1 MSQRPPASRP
11 ASGSPPDGQRII
23 LPPVQLRDD
32 LQQGGRPAER
42 PQQEAEG
49 RGAPQQLQ
57 PSPQYVR
64 MPQPP
69 SGEDWRTP
77 AASRDLG
84 VHSILNPPEPE
95 RSGSSSRRLSGG
107 TTESP
112 LSAIGPPSHFGASPS
127 TATTHSFSGQN
138 VPSSTPPMAE
148 GYAGTFSRAPRR
160 ILTPRSPARA
170 VSAGRGGPGTIDAQR
185 SPFLPARGRTYMAE
199 PGPSASSD
207 VPPMPTPPSLQQQ
220 QQYGFPQASSTPS
233 IAPRRPSGPSMQ
245 APGRTPL
252 SQSASPSISASS
264 HGPSSSQTSPAS
276 FAVHKGGQ
284 GGQTSTSYYPG
295 SSFATS
301 MQQGSGMQ
309 FSGPSGPPEGPY
321 SAAPQ
326 TQGSS
331 SLQSSSTGSSRQTS
345 ASEPIQVLTIT
356 TSQGLYHVPV
366 DVHQASRLADE
377 KRARNAGASARF
389 RQRRK
394 EKEREASTNIEKLQQ
409 QTRDLER
416 KVKDLEQERDFY
428 RQERDRFRDVIF
440 RNPEMRHLATQAPP
454 SPQTMRSG
462 SFQGPMMQMGGPPP
476 PHPPPLGFGAE
487 TGPERA
493 PRRRRTDTQGD
504 FTSLPFA
511 ALPPNTTL
519 PPVQP
524 AGYPPA
530 HSQGAPNL
538 PPLRIENPNVPHPAS
553 SNAPPTTSAGPPP
566 PFDPYSRGPY
576 ERGWPGE
583 RR

>member
-11 ASGSPPDGQRII
+11 ASRSPPDGQRFI

-32 LQQGGRPAER
+32 PQQGGRPAER
-42 PQQEAEG
+42 PQQESEG
-49 RGAPQQLQ
+49 RGGSQQLQ
-57 PSPQYVR
+57 PSPQYAR
-64 MPQPP
+64 MQQPPP

-77 AASRDLG
+77 GLSRDLG

-95 RSGSSSRRLSGG
+95 GSGSSSRRLSGG

-127 TATTHSFSGQN
+127 TSTTHSFSSQI
-138 VPSSTPPMAE
+138 VPSNTPPTQE
-148 GYAGTFSRAPRR
+148 GYGGAFSRAPRR

-170 VSAGRGGPGTIDAQR
+170 VSAGRGAPQGTIDAHQ
-185 SPFLPARGRTYMAE
+185 SPFLGARGRPYVAE

-207 VPPMPTPPSLQQQ
+207 VPPMPTPPSQQQ
-220 QQYGFPQASSTPS
+220 QQHYGFTPSSSTPS

-264 HGPSSSQTSPAS
+264 HAPSSSQTSPAS
-276 FAVHKGGQ
+276 FAVHKGGPGAQ
-284 GGQTSTSYYPG
+284 ASSSYYQG
-295 SSFATS
+295 SSFASS

-309 FSGPSGPPEGPY
+309 FPGPSVQPEGPY
-321 SAAPQ
+321 SAPAPQ
-326 TQGSS
+326 TQAS

-356 TSQGLYHVPV
+356 TSQGSYQVPV

-409 QTRDLER
+409 QTRDLEKKMR
-416 KVKDLEQERDFY
+416 DLEQERDYY
-428 RQERDRFRDVIF
+428 RQERDRYRDATS
-440 RNPEMRHLATQAPP
+440 RHPDMRYLATQAPP
-454 SPQTMRSG
+454 SPQTLRSG

-476 PHPPPLGFGAE
+476 HPPPLGFGSE
-487 TGPERA
+487 SGPERA

-504 FTSLPFA
+504 FTSLPY

-524 AGYPPA
+524 AGYPPG
-530 HSQGAPNL
+530 HPQGPPSL
-538 PPLRIENPNVPHPAS
+538 PPLRIDNLNVPQTTS
-553 SNAPPTTSAGPPP
+553 SSAPPTTSAGPP